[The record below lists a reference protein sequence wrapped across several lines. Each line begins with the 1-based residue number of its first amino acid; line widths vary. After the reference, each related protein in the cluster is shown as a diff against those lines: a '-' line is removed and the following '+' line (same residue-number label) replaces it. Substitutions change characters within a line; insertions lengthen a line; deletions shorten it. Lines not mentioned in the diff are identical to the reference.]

1 MRTARVL
8 LVVGLLLVAAP
19 GHPMPDPGPAEV
31 RYERGAFAMF
41 TFQDGGDET
50 FPFVAALAFGYT
62 VDGGTE
68 RLWGAFVKG
77 NCERD
82 RGDGWVSIG
91 CSGRSGVAGRLRNGE
106 FQMDPAAQGASLAM
120 TKGGERY
127 KVTWAADGSPGVYQ
141 SSEWCFSNGNEE
153 PDGEGHGGGIFQD
166 AIAQGSAFGRK
177 LGTSKRWIDH
187 ASMDEGGMLTQ
198 CTWLSSDDL
207 DALRAG
213 RYEDVTFRFT
223 SERSRDRL

>member
-1 MRTARVL
+1 MRWSQSRRSRRPRPTPSWCTPRTRRYRPGRPEVLRVRTTRVL

-41 TFQDGGDET
+41 TFQDGGDAT

-82 RGDGWVSIG
+82 R
-91 CSGRSGVAGRLRNGE
+91 
-106 FQMDPAAQGASLAM
+106 
-120 TKGGERY
+120 
-127 KVTWAADGSPGVYQ
+127 
-141 SSEWCFSNGNEE
+141 
-153 PDGEGHGGGIFQD
+153 
-166 AIAQGSAFGRK
+166 
-177 LGTSKRWIDH
+177 
-187 ASMDEGGMLTQ
+187 
-198 CTWLSSDDL
+198 
-207 DALRAG
+207 
-213 RYEDVTFRFT
+213 
-223 SERSRDRL
+223 